1 MPKISWQSLPL
12 PLKQHL
18 VERLREREIT
28 QDDLMALRAWIAT
41 DPEVPEGPWWKD
53 FSTFRLAGEG
63 QYPKTF
69 LSRSQAAFGRKL

>member
-1 MPKISWQSLPL
+1 MPKIRWQSLPL
-12 PLKQHL
+12 NLKQHL

-28 QDDLMALRAWIAT
+28 QDDLEALRRWINT

-53 FSTFRLAGEG
+53 FGTFKLTGAG

-69 LSRSQAAFGRKL
+69 LKRDQAAFGKEL